1 MVQIMAAKKKDTV
14 TIDKELKA
22 RMKVFKEALKSE
34 EKKIELHDSIYGS
47 EVLIRF
53 EVFLPS
59 KDPVTF
65 TDGLFLYMN
74 DSGEIVD
81 AEYYL
86 KAEDNV
92 TVSKLK
98 TNDLKVV
105 KELFKDSFSL
115 EIE

>member
-1 MVQIMAAKKKDTV
+1 MKKDKKSV
-14 TIDKELKA
+14 INKELQS
-22 RMKVFKEALKSE
+22 RMTQFKEAVVDE
-34 EKKIELHDSIYGS
+34 EKRRELEEGILGS

-53 EVFLPS
+53 EIYLPA
-59 KDPVTF
+59 KTNVKL

-81 AEYYL
+81 AEYYIRDADDVTIVGL
-86 KAEDNV
+86 EAE
-92 TVSKLK
+92 
-98 TNDLKVV
+98 DLKVV